1 MSNNKDFL
9 LKNAVEVGGPTKVTL
24 GTITSSNIDLSTGN
38 YFSDTL
44 AANTTYTISNAGDVQ
59 SFQLEVTGGA
69 LGYGFT
75 NAVYDN
81 KSINVGSQE
90 NTPEGLFFKSDGASM
105 YIIGPGGSAVDQWTL
120 TTAYD
125 VSTASYA
132 SKTFSFSGQDVN
144 CGDVHFKPD
153 GTKMYMIGASSDT
166 VYQYSLSTAWDVST
180 GSYDN
185 KSKSIAAQ
193 ETAPEGLTFKP
204 DGTKMYVCGG
214 NGDDI
219 NEYNLSTAWDVS
231 TASFSQNQ
239 SISAT
244 TGNPHSVRFNDDG
257 TELYV
262 VDPDSADRNVY
273 SFTLS
278 TAWDVSTLSAAN
290 SFYVGGQDTAPK
302 GLAFGN
308 NGKKMYMV
316 GTTNGTVFQYSTIQN
331 TTITWPSS
339 IEWAGG
345 VAPAAPATGETDV
358 FTITTD
364 DGGTSYV
371 GLQTADNLS

>member
-1 MSNNKDFL
+1 MANTKDFII
-9 LKNAVEVGGPTKVTL
+9 KDAVEVGGSINVTL
-24 GTITSSNIDLSTGN
+24 GTVTSNNIDLATGN
-38 YFSDTL
+38 YFNDTL
-44 AANTTYTISNAGDVQ
+44 VADTTYTISNAGAVQ
-59 SFQLEVTGGA
+59 SFQLEVIGGSF
-69 LGYGFT
+69 GYGFT
-75 NAVYDN
+75 NAVYDD

-90 NTPEGLFFKSDGASM
+90 GTPEGLFFKSDGLAM

-132 SKTFSFSGQDVN
+132 SKTFSFSSQDIN
-144 CGDVHFKPD
+144 CGDIHFKPD

-180 GSYDN
+180 GSYDST
-185 KSKSIAAQ
+185 SKSIAAQ

-231 TASFSQNQ
+231 TASFAQNG
-239 SISAT
+239 SVVALS
-244 TGNPHSVRFNDDG
+244 GNPHSVRFKDDG

-262 VDPDSADRNVY
+262 IDPDSADRNIY

-278 TAWDVSTLSAAN
+278 TAWDVSTLSSGS
-290 SFYVGGQDTAPK
+290 SFYVGDKDTAPK

-308 NGKKMYMV
+308 SGKKMYIV
-316 GTTNGTVFQYSTIQN
+316 GDTNNTVFQFSTLQN
-331 TTITWPSS
+331 MTITWPSS
-339 IEWAGG
+339 VEWPDGTAPVSPEGG
-345 VAPAAPATGETDV
+345 EKDLY
-358 FTITTD
+358 TITTD
-364 DGGTSYV
+364 DSGTTYKGVLSAY
-371 GLQTADNLS
+371 NLS